1 MSLFRSILC
10 HTVLLLHNA
19 IPNVFETIHQDI
31 LIRRLFYS
39 TRDSSLNIHQK
50 ILFLQWLLCF
60 PASSGHIVHRR
71 EGREGREGRGG
82 NGRKGTERG
91 KRGSRGGKG
100 ASGGRKEEEEEEEE
114 EEDEKREI
122 LVPASR
128 HRSRFLLL
136 HRHRHLFYPSVFEP
150 LALREIKLQALLHC
164 YAPYHASE
172 QGRRR
177 REPPHDLLMS
187 LA

>member
-1 MSLFRSILC
+1 MSIQYLRCFHSSRSILC

-19 IPNVFETIHQDI
+19 IPNVFETRHQDI

-50 ILFLQWLLCF
+50 ILFVQWLLCF
-60 PASSGHIVHRR
+60 PASSGHIVQR
-71 EGREGREGRGG
+71 EGGGKNGRTRGRGR
-82 NGRKGTERG
+82 GRGRARG
-91 KRGSRGGKG
+91 ARS
-100 ASGGRKEEEEEEEE
+100 RKEEDD
-114 EEDEKREI
+114 EDGKREI

-128 HRSRFLLL
+128 HRARFLLL

-150 LALREIKLQALLHC
+150 LALRETKLQALLHC

-172 QGRRR
+172 HGRRR
-177 REPPHDLLMS
+177 REPPNDLLMS